1 MCYSELFWPL
11 LVVSRKIIVDFQEFP
26 APRSTVLEEMAN
38 ESAATWP
45 QVSTVLCNAALRQ
58 IFLFQKHFS
67 EFHIRGDIEDNSKI
81 IFLIS

>member
-1 MCYSELFWPL
+1 MLFRTFL
-11 LVVSRKIIVDFQEFP
+11 AFACSFKEHNSRFQEFP

-45 QVSTVLCNAALRQ
+45 QVSTVLCNAALEQ